1 VHQRVR
7 SSPCAKNVVF
17 DAPAEIGPAVSERIH
32 VGDDLH
38 TYTGS
43 ADRRADPRIDETGI
57 DETETM
63 PVHFRRSAL
72 EAGLKPEIRVG
83 DAEGETPLLGASSVI
98 VKFTLSGALVHE

>member
-1 VHQRVR
+1 M
-7 SSPCAKNVVF
+7 
-17 DAPAEIGPAVSERIH
+17 
-32 VGDDLH
+32 GDDLH

-83 DAEGETPLLGASSVI
+83 DAEGGDTPIGSLLRYREIHPVWGVGA
-98 VKFTLSGALVHE
+98 